1 VRARVVERAHFVT
14 DAEEGNEA
22 PLLDLDGQAVPPF
35 GKLRELR
42 NDAPGHARSVRYPLS
57 MFHRALG
64 PLMPW
69 DTGPDTERVVF
80 CALWTTGPDT
90 LLDGVFRFL
99 ALRPEKGGGW
109 EVFDQWCKPFDA
121 QSETD
126 SAATA
131 RMAREY
137 GVTHRELEQAAPTA
151 EVFAAFRAFL
161 GDAAVIAAE
170 GRVFENWFEH
180 LAGARGSAPDCVGLS
195 EVAALLFPGRLA
207 NLREDLALALLPG
220 DAHDGPPR
228 ALQPT
233 HVQRALVELVSRF
246 HGLDEDI
253 LKVAARGFAKVWEGL
268 AGPDPDAARRLAFA
282 LALVEH
288 PAGWSR
294 STGELFSSGIDL
306 AEGRLGAAY
315 TGDSSAQTWLDEL
328 SPKCARMAERWG
340 KLKPLPP
347 SSEDPVL
354 LDETDLRLL
363 DDLFQVHL
371 PALFAHEHGGEI
383 ADHYRES
390 QHSVA
395 REVARTLGSDE
406 LLLVHAPT
414 GTGKTLAYLLPA
426 LLWAR
431 RAEMRVGIATYTRA
445 LQEQA
450 MDREVPRALAA
461 LARAGVDTGFRASV
475 LKGREN
481 YVCWRAL
488 RLAAPAADEGP
499 EVWLAWTA
507 LALFT
512 LSDPDGDLNRFPR
525 RSPLGLADER
535 RFRRVQVS
543 LVRQTRARTG
553 CCTQVDDRATCAAE
567 LARRRA
573 ERSHVVITNQSFA
586 LARQEFF
593 RHMIFDECEH
603 LHEQAHNAWS
613 HSLTFEYAREMLG
626 RIHRPHGKTRAPLD
640 RLDARVVVG
649 SPSHETLVHC
659 RLAWEQHHSAFDGLE
674 RSVDEF
680 DAWRSH
686 VRRERSPG
694 DEHSLLREY
703 VNEGRGEALIAS
715 CQYVVAS
722 GNQLDGRLAEVAER
736 IDQVPVR
743 GGASIRRSLELA
755 RGELMEMLSAVES
768 WIPLAEG
775 KPKFRS
781 ETFYDVEID
790 ARGRKVLAARV
801 LLPNEYLGRNYYPAL
816 SSGVFLSAT
825 THMGGSFDAARA
837 YLGLDRTEQPPEEEM
852 RAGRTVR
859 TFHAPEVFDYSRV
872 LVAVPRDVPHPSQEK
887 ADFLA
892 YVRRFI
898 AWLGERTRGRMLV
911 LFTNLADVRQVGQE
925 LEGFFRARKVPLYYQ
940 GMEGTEKEELSELF
954 RASVDSIL
962 LGVDTFWYG
971 ADFPGETLEY
981 LVIVKLPYGVPDTY
995 HHAQRAALGT
1005 GMQRSRIYMPRA
1017 LAKFRQGFGR
1027 LMRRRSD
1034 RGVVFVLDRR
1044 VLDPRHRTFLKE
1056 LPIDPEGG
1064 GARFVRG
1071 DTDRCAHEALA
1082 HMGMLADVRRRG
1094 LGDSFREESAPREE
1108 VDDWIPRPAPTDVP
1122 GRPMPPEPPPRI
1134 DVPAEDL
1141 PF

>member
-1 VRARVVERAHFVT
+1 MRARIVERAHFIA
-14 DAEEGNEA
+14 DAEEGDEA
-22 PLLDLDGQAVPPF
+22 TLLDLDGEAVPTAR
-35 GKLRELR
+35 KVRELC
-42 NDAPGHARSVRYPLS
+42 NDAPGHARSVRYPLP
-57 MFHRALG
+57 MIHRALG

-69 DTGPDTERVVF
+69 DGGPDIERVVF

-109 EVFDQWCKPFDA
+109 EVFDRWCKPFDG
-121 QSETD
+121 QSEAD

-137 GVTHRELEQAAPTA
+137 GVTQRDLEQAEPTA
-151 EVFAAFRAFL
+151 EAFAAFRTFL
-161 GDAAVIAAE
+161 GDAPVVTLE
-170 GRVFENWFEH
+170 GHVFENWFEH
-180 LAGARGSAPDCVGLS
+180 LAGAKDSAPDCVGLA

-207 NLREDLALALLPG
+207 NLRDDLALALLPS

-228 ALQPT
+228 ALEPT
-233 HVQRALVELVSRF
+233 HVQRALAQLVSRF
-246 HGLDEDI
+246 HAQGDDVMKL
-253 LKVAARGFAKVWEGL
+253 AACGFAKVWEGL
-268 AGPDPDAARRLAFA
+268 VAPEPSAARRLAFA

-288 PAGWSR
+288 PTGWSR
-294 STGELFSSGIDL
+294 STGELFSAGTNL
-306 AEGRLGAAY
+306 QEGRLGSAY
-315 TGDSSAQTWLDEL
+315 VGDSSAQTWLDDL
-328 SPKCARMAERWG
+328 MPKCAKLGERWQ
-340 KLKPLPP
+340 KQKPLPP

-354 LDETDLRLL
+354 LDASDMTLL

-371 PALFAHEHGGEI
+371 PALFALERGGE
-383 ADHYRES
+383 ASDHYRES

-431 RAEMRVGIATYTRA
+431 RGAMRVGIATYTRA

-461 LARAGVDTGFRASV
+461 LARAGVDTGFRACV

-488 RLAAPAADEGP
+488 RLAAPGADEGA

-512 LSDPDGDLNRFPR
+512 VSDADGDLNRFPR
-525 RSPLGLADER
+525 RSPLGLMDER
-535 RFRRVQVS
+535 RFRRIQMG
-543 LVRQTRARTG
+543 LVRQTRSRSG
-553 CCTQVDDRATCAAE
+553 CCTHAEDRSTCAAE
-567 LARRRA
+567 VARRRA

-586 LARQEFF
+586 LSRQEFF

-613 HSLTFEYAREMLG
+613 YSLTFDAARKTLG
-626 RIHRPHGKTRAPLD
+626 RIHQPTGSTRAPLD
-640 RLDARVVVG
+640 RLDDRVVVG

-659 RLAWEQHHSAFDGLE
+659 RLAWEQHMSAFDALE
-674 RSVDEF
+674 RAVDDF
-680 DAWRSH
+680 DAWRSR
-686 VRRERSPG
+686 VRRERDPG

-703 VNEGRGEALIAS
+703 VNEGEAAALIAAR
-715 CQYVVAS
+715 QLVTAS
-722 GNQLDGRLAEVAER
+722 GNELDGRLAEVAER

-743 GGASIRRSLELA
+743 GGPRIRRSLELA
-755 RGELMEMLSAVES
+755 RGELIDMLSAVES
-768 WIPLAEG
+768 WLPLAEG
-775 KPKFRS
+775 IPKFRS
-781 ETFYDVEID
+781 ETFYDVEVD
-790 ARGRKVLAARV
+790 MRGRKVLAARV

-816 SSGVFLSAT
+816 ASGVFLSAT
-825 THMGGSFDAARA
+825 THLGGSFDAARG
-837 YLGLDRTEQPPEEEM
+837 YLGLDRAESPPEEEV
-852 RAGRTVR
+852 REGRKVR
-859 TFHAPEVFDYSRV
+859 TFFAPEVFDYSRV
-872 LVAVPRDVPHPSQEK
+872 LVAAPRDVPHPSQEK
-887 ADFLA
+887 AEFLA

-898 AWLGERTRGRMLV
+898 SWLGERTRGRMLV
-911 LFTNLADVRQVGQE
+911 LFTNLADVRQVGAE
-925 LEGFFRARKVPLYYQ
+925 LEGFFRARKIPLYYQ
-940 GMEGTEKEELSELF
+940 GMEGTEKEELSDLF
-954 RASVDSIL
+954 RANVDSIL

-1005 GMQRSRIYMPRA
+1005 GHQRSRIYMPRA

-1027 LMRRRSD
+1027 LMRRRTD
-1034 RGVVFVLDRR
+1034 KGTVFLLDKR
-1044 VLDPRHRTFLKE
+1044 LHDPRHRSFLKE
-1056 LPIDPEGG
+1056 LPTGEED

-1071 DTDRCAHEALA
+1071 DTDHCAHEALA

-1094 LGDSFREESAPREE
+1094 LTDTFREESAPREE
-1108 VDDWIPRPAPTDVP
+1108 VDDWIPRPAPTDTP
-1122 GRPMPPEPPPRI
+1122 SRPTRPEPPTII
-1134 DVPAEDL
+1134 DIPSEDL